1 MDQNLVLTTDIKI
14 TLPSLTLQHT
24 VNTLHSSERL
34 SHPYIP
40 QDMTSMWWL
49 TDFQTHGSGL
59 PPDVSAAMSA
69 SVYFNR
75 LQDWENFKLVTAI

>member
-1 MDQNLVLTTDIKI
+1 
-14 TLPSLTLQHT
+14 
-24 VNTLHSSERL
+24 
-34 SHPYIP
+34 
-40 QDMTSMWWL
+40 MTSMWWL